1 MGVMTKFRDN
11 TGIILW
17 ILIGSFG
24 LLWVVMDVFDPNALM
39 MGPRSLGSVNGETIS
54 YEEYNSRVQ
63 YYSNAYSQQTG
74 QSMNPELRAAYESQV
89 WEEIVSAKLLEQKM
103 DELGITVTDDELL
116 DMVYGENPDPLIRQ
130 YFQREDGTID
140 RFMVQNVLSD
150 EQYSQEA
157 IAIELQLKQKRRQE
171 KLSNYITSGLQVTQ
185 AEIERE
191 FVRRN
196 TFAELEYLRFPYS
209 EVDESTIEVT
219 DSDLRSY
226 YTANK
231 ESYTQEKSYRANFVR
246 FSILPTSEDS
256 AIIRE
261 ELDNL
266 RVDFATADN
275 DSVFLFLQQSSTP
288 YNGVSVD
295 KEELRVEYEAVLSV
309 EEGEV
314 TEVLDLGTSAAIIK
328 NISED
333 RNTIQFAVMSR
344 IYEALPATLN
354 EMGEKAD
361 EFQYFAED
369 NDFIEEANR
378 AEISVGSIFATDGN
392 TFISGLGNS
401 QQVLDFLSRSEV
413 GDISAPIEL
422 SNELVVMQLSEVI
435 EEGYRAFEE
444 VRSQLEAAVRSEK
457 RKEVLQTQIQQWLS
471 QHNDLVSLS
480 EATDKSIVVVDNV
493 SANSTVLRGAGREP
507 EVIGYAFS
515 MEVDERS
522 GPVAGESAMYVLQL
536 TSKTEPNLAA
546 TTPVTFEN
554 IRQQLEQELNNEYL
568 SVWISQLKAEADI
581 VDNRSVLLQ

>member
-39 MGPRSLGSVNGETIS
+39 MGPRTLGSVNGEPIS
-54 YEEYNSRVQ
+54 YEEYNGRVQ

-74 QSMNPELRAAYESQV
+74 QSMNSELRAAYESQV

-140 RFMVQNVLSD
+140 PFMVQNVLSD

-157 IAIELQLKQKRRQE
+157 VAIELQLRQKRRQE

-185 AEIERE
+185 TEIERE
-191 FVRRN
+191 FVWRN

-209 EVDESTIEVT
+209 DVNESTIQIP
-219 DSDLRSY
+219 DMDLYSY
-226 YTANK
+226 YNANK
-231 ESYTQEKSYRANFVR
+231 ELYTQEKSYRANYVR
-246 FSILPTSEDS
+246 FSTLPTSEDS

-261 ELDNL
+261 ELENL
-266 RVDFATADN
+266 RTDFTIAES
-275 DSVFLFLQQSSTP
+275 DSVFLVMQQSSTP
-288 YNGVSVD
+288 FNGVLVD
-295 KEELRVEYEAVLSV
+295 KDELREEYKAVLSV
-309 EEGEV
+309 AVGEV

-328 NISED
+328 KISED
-333 RNTIQFAVMSR
+333 RNKIQFAVMSR

-354 EMGEKAD
+354 EAGEKAD
-361 EFQYFAED
+361 EFQYFAEE

-378 AEISVGSIFATDGN
+378 AELSVGSIFATDGN

-401 QQVLDFLSRSEV
+401 QQVLDFLSRSDV

-422 SNELVVMQLSEVI
+422 SNELVVLQLIEVT
-435 EEGYRAFEE
+435 EEGFRPFED
-444 VRSQLEAAVRSEK
+444 VRSQLEAAVRIEK
-457 RKEVLQTQIQQWLS
+457 RKEILQAQIQEWLT
-471 QHNDLVSLS
+471 QHNDMISLS
-480 EATDKSIVVVDNV
+480 EATGKSIESVVNV
-493 SANSTVLRGAGREP
+493 SANSTVLKGAGREP

-515 MEVDERS
+515 MDVDERS
-522 GPVAGESAMYVLQL
+522 GPIAGESAVYVLHL
-536 TSKTEPNLAA
+536 INKTKPNLAA
-546 TTPVTFEN
+546 TTPDTFEN

-568 SVWISQLKAEADI
+568 SVWILQLKDEADI
-581 VDNRSVLLQ
+581 IDNRFVLLQ

>member
-39 MGPRSLGSVNGETIS
+39 MGPRTLGSVNGEPIS
-54 YEEYNSRVQ
+54 YEEYNGRVQ

-74 QSMNPELRAAYESQV
+74 QSMNSELRAAYESQV

-140 RFMVQNVLSD
+140 PFMVQNVLSD

-157 IAIELQLKQKRRQE
+157 VAIELQLRQKRRQE

-185 AEIERE
+185 TEIERE
-191 FVRRN
+191 FVWRN

-209 EVDESTIEVT
+209 DVNESTIQIP
-219 DSDLRSY
+219 DMDLYSY
-226 YTANK
+226 YNANK
-231 ESYTQEKSYRANFVR
+231 ELYTQEKSYRANYVR
-246 FSILPTSEDS
+246 FSTLPTSEDS

-261 ELDNL
+261 ELENL
-266 RVDFATADN
+266 RTDFTIAES
-275 DSVFLFLQQSSTP
+275 DSVFLVMQQSSTP
-288 YNGVSVD
+288 FNGVLVD
-295 KEELRVEYEAVLSV
+295 KDELREEYKAVLSV
-309 EEGEV
+309 AVGEV

-328 NISED
+328 KISED
-333 RNTIQFAVMSR
+333 RNKIQFAVMSR

-354 EMGEKAD
+354 EAGEKAD
-361 EFQYFAED
+361 EFQYFADE

-378 AEISVGSIFATDGN
+378 AEFSVGSIFATDGN

-401 QQVLDFLSRSEV
+401 QQVLDFLSRSDV

-422 SNELVVMQLSEVI
+422 SNELVVLQLIEVT
-435 EEGYRAFEE
+435 EEGFRPFED
-444 VRSQLEAAVRSEK
+444 VRSQLEAAVRIEK
-457 RKEVLQTQIQQWLS
+457 RKEILQAQIQEWLT
-471 QHNDLVSLS
+471 QHNDMISLS
-480 EATDKSIVVVDNV
+480 EATGKSIESVVNV
-493 SANSTVLRGAGREP
+493 SAKSTVLKGAGREP

-515 MEVDERS
+515 MDVDERS
-522 GPVAGESAMYVLQL
+522 GPIAGESAVYVLHL
-536 TSKTEPNLAA
+536 INKTKPNLAA
-546 TTPVTFEN
+546 TTPDTFEN

-568 SVWISQLKAEADI
+568 SVWILQLKDEADI
-581 VDNRSVLLQ
+581 IDNRFVLLQ

>member
-39 MGPRSLGSVNGETIS
+39 MGPRTLGSVNGEAIS
-54 YEEYNSRVQ
+54 YEEYNGRVE

-74 QSMNPELRAAYESQV
+74 QSMNSELRAAYESQV

-140 RFMVQNVLSD
+140 PFMVQNVLSD

-157 IAIELQLKQKRRQE
+157 IAIELQLRQKRRQE

-185 AEIERE
+185 TEIERE
-191 FVRRN
+191 FVWRN

-209 EVDESTIEVT
+209 DVNESAIQIPDT
-219 DSDLRSY
+219 DLYSY
-226 YTANK
+226 YNANK
-231 ESYTQEKSYRANFVR
+231 ELYTQEKSYRANYVR
-246 FSILPTSEDS
+246 FSTLPTSEDS

-261 ELDNL
+261 ELENL
-266 RVDFATADN
+266 RTDFAIAES
-275 DSVFLFLQQSSTP
+275 DSVFLVMQQSSTP
-288 YNGVSVD
+288 FNGVLVD
-295 KEELRVEYEAVLSV
+295 KDELREEYEAVLSV
-309 EEGEV
+309 AVGEV

-333 RNTIQFAVMSR
+333 RNKIQFAVMSR

-354 EMGEKAD
+354 DAGEKAD
-361 EFQYFAED
+361 EFQYFAEE

-378 AEISVGSIFATDGN
+378 AELSVGSIFATDGN
-392 TFISGLGNS
+392 TFVSGLGNS

-422 SNELVVMQLSEVI
+422 SNELIVLQLIEVT
-435 EEGYRAFEE
+435 EEGFRPFED
-444 VRSQLEAAVRSEK
+444 VRSQLETAVRIEK
-457 RKEVLQTQIQQWLS
+457 RKEVLQAQIQEWLT
-471 QHNDLVSLS
+471 QHNDMNSLS
-480 EATDKSIVVVDNV
+480 EATGKSIESVVNV
-493 SANSTVLRGAGREP
+493 SANSTVLKGAGREP

-515 MEVDERS
+515 MDVDERS
-522 GPVAGESAMYVLQL
+522 GPIAGESAVYVLHL
-536 TSKTEPNLAA
+536 INKTKPNLAA
-546 TTPVTFEN
+546 TTPDTFEN

-568 SVWISQLKAEADI
+568 SVWILQLKDEADI
-581 VDNRSVLLQ
+581 IDNRFVLLQ

>member
-444 VRSQLEAAVRSEK
+444 VRSQLEAAVRTEK

-546 TTPVTFEN
+546 TTPVTFGN

>member
-39 MGPRSLGSVNGETIS
+39 MGPRTLGSVNGEAIS
-54 YEEYNSRVQ
+54 YEEYNGRVQ

-74 QSMNPELRAAYESQV
+74 QSMNSELRAAYESQV

-140 RFMVQNVLSD
+140 PFMVQNVLSD

-157 IAIELQLKQKRRQE
+157 IAIELQLRQKRRQE

-185 AEIERE
+185 TEIERE
-191 FVRRN
+191 FVWRN

-209 EVDESTIEVT
+209 DVNESTIQIPDT
-219 DSDLRSY
+219 DLYSY
-226 YTANK
+226 YNTNK
-231 ESYTQEKSYRANFVR
+231 ELYTQEKSYRANYVR
-246 FSILPTSEDS
+246 FSTLPTSEDS
-256 AIIRE
+256 TIIRE
-261 ELDNL
+261 ELENL
-266 RVDFATADN
+266 RTDFAIAES
-275 DSVFLFLQQSSTP
+275 DSVFLVMQQSSTP
-288 YNGVSVD
+288 FNGVLVD
-295 KEELRVEYEAVLSV
+295 KDELREEYEAVLSV
-309 EEGEV
+309 AVGEV

-333 RNTIQFAVMSR
+333 RNKIQFAVMSR

-354 EMGEKAD
+354 DAGEKAD
-361 EFQYFAED
+361 EFQYFAEE

-378 AEISVGSIFATDGN
+378 AELSVGSIFATDGN
-392 TFISGLGNS
+392 TFVSGLGNS

-422 SNELVVMQLSEVI
+422 SNELIVLQLIEVT
-435 EEGYRAFEE
+435 EEGFRPFED
-444 VRSQLEAAVRSEK
+444 VRSQLETAVRIEK
-457 RKEVLQTQIQQWLS
+457 RKEVLQAQIQEWLT
-471 QHNDLVSLS
+471 QHNDMISLS
-480 EATDKSIVVVDNV
+480 EATGKSIESVVNV
-493 SANSTVLRGAGREP
+493 SANSTVLKGAGREP

-515 MEVDERS
+515 MDVDERS
-522 GPVAGESAMYVLQL
+522 GPIAGESAVYVLHL
-536 TSKTEPNLAA
+536 INKTKPNLAA
-546 TTPVTFEN
+546 TTPDTFEN

-568 SVWISQLKAEADI
+568 SVWILQLKDEADI
-581 VDNRSVLLQ
+581 IDNRFVLLQ

>member
-1 MGVMTKFRDN
+1 
-11 TGIILW
+11 
-17 ILIGSFG
+17 
-24 LLWVVMDVFDPNALM
+24 
-39 MGPRSLGSVNGETIS
+39 
-54 YEEYNSRVQ
+54 
-63 YYSNAYSQQTG
+63 
-74 QSMNPELRAAYESQV
+74 
-89 WEEIVSAKLLEQKM
+89 
-103 DELGITVTDDELL
+103 
-116 DMVYGENPDPLIRQ
+116 
-130 YFQREDGTID
+130 
-140 RFMVQNVLSD
+140 
-150 EQYSQEA
+150 
-157 IAIELQLKQKRRQE
+157 
-171 KLSNYITSGLQVTQ
+171 
-185 AEIERE
+185 
-191 FVRRN
+191 
-196 TFAELEYLRFPYS
+196 
-209 EVDESTIEVT
+209 
-219 DSDLRSY
+219 
-226 YTANK
+226 
-231 ESYTQEKSYRANFVR
+231 
-246 FSILPTSEDS
+246 
-256 AIIRE
+256 
-261 ELDNL
+261 
-266 RVDFATADN
+266 
-275 DSVFLFLQQSSTP
+275 
-288 YNGVSVD
+288 
-295 KEELRVEYEAVLSV
+295 
-309 EEGEV
+309 
-314 TEVLDLGTSAAIIK
+314 
-328 NISED
+328 
-333 RNTIQFAVMSR
+333 
-344 IYEALPATLN
+344 
-354 EMGEKAD
+354 MGEKAD

-422 SNELVVMQLSEVI
+422 SNELVVMQLSEII

-444 VRSQLEAAVRSEK
+444 VRSQLEAAVRTEK

>member
-39 MGPRSLGSVNGETIS
+39 MGPRTLGSVNGEPIS
-54 YEEYNSRVQ
+54 YEEYNGRVQ

-74 QSMNPELRAAYESQV
+74 QSMNSELRAAYESQV

-140 RFMVQNVLSD
+140 PFMVQNVLSD

-157 IAIELQLKQKRRQE
+157 IAIELQLRQKRRQE

-185 AEIERE
+185 IEIERE
-191 FVRRN
+191 FVWRN

-209 EVDESTIEVT
+209 DVNESIIQIPDT
-219 DSDLRSY
+219 DLYSY
-226 YTANK
+226 YNANK
-231 ESYTQEKSYRANFVR
+231 ELYTQEKSYRANYVR
-246 FSILPTSEDS
+246 FSTLPTSEDS

-261 ELDNL
+261 ELENL
-266 RVDFATADN
+266 RTDFAIAES
-275 DSVFLFLQQSSTP
+275 DSVFLVMQQSSTP
-288 YNGVSVD
+288 FNGVLVD
-295 KEELRVEYEAVLSV
+295 KDELREEYEAVLSV
-309 EEGEV
+309 AVGEV

-333 RNTIQFAVMSR
+333 RNKIQFAVMSR

-354 EMGEKAD
+354 DAGEKAD
-361 EFQYFAED
+361 EFQYFAEE

-378 AEISVGSIFATDGN
+378 AELSVGSIFATDGN
-392 TFISGLGNS
+392 TFVSGLGNS

-422 SNELVVMQLSEVI
+422 SNELVVLQLIEVT
-435 EEGYRAFEE
+435 EEGFRPFED
-444 VRSQLEAAVRSEK
+444 VRSQLEMAVRIEK
-457 RKEVLQTQIQQWLS
+457 RKEVLQAQIQEWLT
-471 QHNDLVSLS
+471 QHNDMISLS
-480 EATDKSIVVVDNV
+480 EATGKSIESVVNV
-493 SANSTVLRGAGREP
+493 SANSTVLKGAGREP

-515 MEVDERS
+515 MDVDERS
-522 GPVAGESAMYVLQL
+522 GPIAGESAVYVLHL
-536 TSKTEPNLAA
+536 INKTKPNLAA
-546 TTPVTFEN
+546 TTPDTFEN

-568 SVWISQLKAEADI
+568 SVWILQLKDEADI
-581 VDNRSVLLQ
+581 IDNRFVLLQ

>member
-209 EVDESTIEVT
+209 DVDESTIEVT

-261 ELDNL
+261 ELENL

-444 VRSQLEAAVRSEK
+444 VRSQLEAAVRTEK

-522 GPVAGESAMYVLQL
+522 GLVAGESAMYVLQL

>member
-39 MGPRSLGSVNGETIS
+39 MGPRTLGSVNGEPIS
-54 YEEYNSRVQ
+54 YEEYNGRIQ
-63 YYSNAYSQQTG
+63 YYTNAYSQQTG
-74 QSMNPELRAAYESQV
+74 QSMNSELRASYESQV

-140 RFMVQNVLSD
+140 PFMVQNVLSD

-157 IAIELQLKQKRRQE
+157 IAIELQLRQKRRQE

-185 AEIERE
+185 IEIERE
-191 FVRRN
+191 FVWRN

-209 EVDESTIEVT
+209 DVNESIIQIPDT
-219 DSDLRSY
+219 DLYSY
-226 YTANK
+226 YNANK
-231 ESYTQEKSYRANFVR
+231 ELYTQEKSYRANYVR
-246 FSILPTSEDS
+246 FSTLPTSEDS

-261 ELDNL
+261 ELENL
-266 RVDFATADN
+266 RTDFAIAES
-275 DSVFLFLQQSSTP
+275 DSVFLVMQQSSTP
-288 YNGVSVD
+288 FNGVLVD
-295 KEELRVEYEAVLSV
+295 KDELREEYEAVLSV
-309 EEGEV
+309 AVGEV

-333 RNTIQFAVMSR
+333 RNKIQFAVMSR

-354 EMGEKAD
+354 DAGEKAD
-361 EFQYFAED
+361 EFQYFAEE

-378 AEISVGSIFATDGN
+378 AELSVGSIFATDGN
-392 TFISGLGNS
+392 TFVSGLGNS

-422 SNELVVMQLSEVI
+422 SNELVVLQLIEVT
-435 EEGYRAFEE
+435 EEGFRPFED
-444 VRSQLEAAVRSEK
+444 VRSQLEMAVRIEK
-457 RKEVLQTQIQQWLS
+457 RKEVLQAQIQEWLT
-471 QHNDLVSLS
+471 QHNDMISLS
-480 EATDKSIVVVDNV
+480 EATGKSIESVVNV
-493 SANSTVLRGAGREP
+493 SANSTVLKGAGREP

-515 MEVDERS
+515 MDVDERS
-522 GPVAGESAMYVLQL
+522 GPIAGESAVYVLHL
-536 TSKTEPNLAA
+536 INKTKPNLAA
-546 TTPVTFEN
+546 TTPDTFEN

-568 SVWISQLKAEADI
+568 SVWILQLKDEADI
-581 VDNRSVLLQ
+581 IDNRFVLLQ

>member
-11 TGIILW
+11 TGVILW

-39 MGPRSLGSVNGETIS
+39 MGPRSLGSVNGEPIS

-219 DSDLRSY
+219 DSDLLSY

-256 AIIRE
+256 AFIRE

-444 VRSQLEAAVRSEK
+444 VRSQLEAAVRTEK

>member
-39 MGPRSLGSVNGETIS
+39 MGPRTLGSVNGEPIS
-54 YEEYNSRVQ
+54 YEEYNGRVQ

-74 QSMNPELRAAYESQV
+74 QSMNSELRAAYESQV

-140 RFMVQNVLSD
+140 PFMVQNVLSD

-157 IAIELQLKQKRRQE
+157 IAIELQLRQKRRQE

-185 AEIERE
+185 IEIERE
-191 FVRRN
+191 FVWRN

-209 EVDESTIEVT
+209 DVNESTIQIPDT
-219 DSDLRSY
+219 DLYSY
-226 YTANK
+226 YNANK
-231 ESYTQEKSYRANFVR
+231 ELYTQEKSYRANYVR
-246 FSILPTSEDS
+246 FSTLPTSEDS

-261 ELDNL
+261 ELENL
-266 RVDFATADN
+266 RTDFAIAES
-275 DSVFLFLQQSSTP
+275 DSVFLVMQQSSTP
-288 YNGVSVD
+288 FNGVLVD
-295 KEELRVEYEAVLSV
+295 KDELREEYEAVLSV
-309 EEGEV
+309 AVGEV

-333 RNTIQFAVMSR
+333 RNKIQFAVMSR

-354 EMGEKAD
+354 DAGEKAD
-361 EFQYFAED
+361 EFQYFAEE

-378 AEISVGSIFATDGN
+378 AELSVGSIFATDGN
-392 TFISGLGNS
+392 TFVSGLGNS

-422 SNELVVMQLSEVI
+422 SNELVVLQLIEVT
-435 EEGYRAFEE
+435 EEGFRPFED
-444 VRSQLEAAVRSEK
+444 VRSQLEMAVRIEK
-457 RKEVLQTQIQQWLS
+457 RKEVLQAQIQEWLT
-471 QHNDLVSLS
+471 QHNDMISLS
-480 EATDKSIVVVDNV
+480 EATGKSIESVVNV
-493 SANSTVLRGAGREP
+493 SANSTVLKGAGREP

-515 MEVDERS
+515 MDVDERS
-522 GPVAGESAMYVLQL
+522 GPIAGESAVYVLHL
-536 TSKTEPNLAA
+536 INKTKPNLAA
-546 TTPVTFEN
+546 TTPDTFEN

-568 SVWISQLKAEADI
+568 SVWILQLKDEADI
-581 VDNRSVLLQ
+581 IDNRFVLLQ

>member
-209 EVDESTIEVT
+209 DVDESTIEVT

-261 ELDNL
+261 ELENL

-444 VRSQLEAAVRSEK
+444 VRSQLEAAVRTEK

>member
-39 MGPRSLGSVNGETIS
+39 MGPRTLGSVNGEPIS
-54 YEEYNSRVQ
+54 YEEYNGRVQ

-74 QSMNPELRAAYESQV
+74 QSMNSELRAAYESQV

-140 RFMVQNVLSD
+140 PFMVQNVLSD

-157 IAIELQLKQKRRQE
+157 IAIELQLRQKRRQE

-185 AEIERE
+185 TEIERE
-191 FVRRN
+191 FVWRN

-209 EVDESTIEVT
+209 DVNESTIQIP
-219 DSDLRSY
+219 DMDLYSY
-226 YTANK
+226 YNANK
-231 ESYTQEKSYRANFVR
+231 ELYTQEKSYRANYVR
-246 FSILPTSEDS
+246 FSTLPTSEDS

-261 ELDNL
+261 ELENL
-266 RVDFATADN
+266 RTDFIITEN
-275 DSVFLFLQQSSTP
+275 DSVFLVMQQSSTP
-288 YNGVSVD
+288 FNGVLVD
-295 KEELRVEYEAVLSV
+295 KDELREEYEAVLSV
-309 EEGEV
+309 AVGEV

-333 RNTIQFAVMSR
+333 KNRIQFAVMSR

-354 EMGEKAD
+354 EAGEKAD
-361 EFQYFAED
+361 EFQYFADE

-378 AEISVGSIFATDGN
+378 AELSVGSIFATDGN

-401 QQVLDFLSRSEV
+401 QQVLDFLSRSDV

-422 SNELVVMQLSEVI
+422 SNELVVLQLIEVT
-435 EEGYRAFEE
+435 EEGFRPFED
-444 VRSQLEAAVRSEK
+444 VRSQLEAAVRIEK
-457 RKEVLQTQIQQWLS
+457 RKEILQAQIQDWLT
-471 QHNDLVSLS
+471 QHNDMISLS
-480 EATDKSIVVVDNV
+480 EATGKSIESVVNV
-493 SANSTVLRGAGREP
+493 SANSTVLKGAGREP
-507 EVIGYAFS
+507 EIIGYAFS
-515 MEVDERS
+515 MDVDERS
-522 GPVAGESAMYVLQL
+522 GPIAGESAVYVLHL
-536 TSKTEPNLAA
+536 INKTKPNLAA
-546 TTPVTFEN
+546 TTPDTFEN

-568 SVWISQLKAEADI
+568 SVWISQLKDEADI
-581 VDNRSVLLQ
+581 IDNRFILLQ

>member
-39 MGPRSLGSVNGETIS
+39 MGPRTLGSVNGEPIS
-54 YEEYNSRVQ
+54 YEEYNGRVQ

-74 QSMNPELRAAYESQV
+74 QSMNSELRAAYESQV

-140 RFMVQNVLSD
+140 PFMVQNVLSD

-157 IAIELQLKQKRRQE
+157 IAIELQLRQKRRQE

-185 AEIERE
+185 TEIERE
-191 FVRRN
+191 FVWRN

-209 EVDESTIEVT
+209 DVNESTIQIPDT
-219 DSDLRSY
+219 DLYSY
-226 YTANK
+226 YNTNK
-231 ESYTQEKSYRANFVR
+231 ELYTQEKSYRANYVR
-246 FSILPTSEDS
+246 FSTLPTSEDS

-261 ELDNL
+261 ELENL
-266 RVDFATADN
+266 RTDFAIAES
-275 DSVFLFLQQSSTP
+275 DSVFLVMQQSSTP
-288 YNGVSVD
+288 FNGVLVD
-295 KEELRVEYEAVLSV
+295 KDELREEYEAVLSV
-309 EEGEV
+309 AVGEV

-333 RNTIQFAVMSR
+333 KNKIRFAVMSR

-354 EMGEKAD
+354 DAGEKAD
-361 EFQYFAED
+361 EFQYFAEE

-378 AEISVGSIFATDGN
+378 AELSVGSIFATDGN
-392 TFISGLGNS
+392 TFVSGLGNS
-401 QQVLDFLSRSEV
+401 QQVLDFLSRSDV

-422 SNELVVMQLSEVI
+422 SNELVVLQLIEVT
-435 EEGYRAFEE
+435 EEGFRPFED
-444 VRSQLEAAVRSEK
+444 VRSQLESAVRIEK
-457 RKEVLQTQIQQWLS
+457 RKEVLKAQIQEWLT
-471 QHNDLVSLS
+471 QHNDMISLS
-480 EATDKSIVVVDNV
+480 EATGKSIESVVNV
-493 SANSTVLRGAGREP
+493 SANSTVLKGAGREP

-515 MEVDERS
+515 MDVDERS
-522 GPVAGESAMYVLQL
+522 GPIAGESAVYVLHL
-536 TSKTEPNLAA
+536 INKTKPNLAA
-546 TTPVTFEN
+546 TTPDTFEN

-568 SVWISQLKAEADI
+568 SVWILQLKDEADI
-581 VDNRSVLLQ
+581 IDNRFVLLQ

>member
-39 MGPRSLGSVNGETIS
+39 MGPRTLGSVNGEAIS
-54 YEEYNSRVQ
+54 YEEYNGRVQ

-74 QSMNPELRAAYESQV
+74 QSMNSELRAAYESQV

-140 RFMVQNVLSD
+140 PFMVQNVLSD

-157 IAIELQLKQKRRQE
+157 IAIELQLRQKRRQE

-185 AEIERE
+185 TEIERE
-191 FVRRN
+191 FVWRN

-209 EVDESTIEVT
+209 DVNESTIQIPDT
-219 DSDLRSY
+219 DLYSY
-226 YTANK
+226 YNANK
-231 ESYTQEKSYRANFVR
+231 ELYTQEKSYRANYVR
-246 FSILPTSEDS
+246 FSTLPTSEDS

-261 ELDNL
+261 ELENL
-266 RVDFATADN
+266 RTDFAIAES
-275 DSVFLFLQQSSTP
+275 DSVFLVMQQSSTP
-288 YNGVSVD
+288 FNGVLVD
-295 KEELRVEYEAVLSV
+295 KDELREEYEAVLSV
-309 EEGEV
+309 AVGEV

-333 RNTIQFAVMSR
+333 KNKIRFAVMSR

-354 EMGEKAD
+354 DAGEKAD
-361 EFQYFAED
+361 EFQYFAEE

-378 AEISVGSIFATDGN
+378 AELSVGSIFATDGN
-392 TFISGLGNS
+392 TFVSGLGNS
-401 QQVLDFLSRSEV
+401 QQVLDFLSRSDV

-422 SNELVVMQLSEVI
+422 SNELVVLQLIEVT
-435 EEGYRAFEE
+435 EEGFRPFED
-444 VRSQLEAAVRSEK
+444 VRSQLETAVRIEK
-457 RKEVLQTQIQQWLS
+457 RKEVLQAQIQEWLT
-471 QHNDLVSLS
+471 QHNDMNSLS
-480 EATDKSIVVVDNV
+480 EATGKSIESVVNV
-493 SANSTVLRGAGREP
+493 SANSTVLKGAGREP

-515 MEVDERS
+515 MDVDERS
-522 GPVAGESAMYVLQL
+522 GPIAGESAVYVLHL
-536 TSKTEPNLAA
+536 INKTKPNLAA
-546 TTPVTFEN
+546 TTPDTFEN

-568 SVWISQLKAEADI
+568 SVWILQLKDEADI
-581 VDNRSVLLQ
+581 IDNRFVLLQ

>member
-39 MGPRSLGSVNGETIS
+39 MGPRSLGSVNGEPIS

-74 QSMNPELRAAYESQV
+74 QSMNSELRAAYESQV
-89 WEEIVSAKLLEQKM
+89 WEELVSAKLLDQKM

-116 DMVYGENPDPLIRQ
+116 DMAYGKNPDPLIRQ

-140 RFMVQNVLSD
+140 PYMVQNVLSD

-157 IAIELQLKQKRRQE
+157 IAIELQLRQKRRQE

-185 AEIERE
+185 TEIERE
-191 FVRRN
+191 FIWRN

-209 EVDESTIEVT
+209 DVDESTIQISET
-219 DSDLRSY
+219 DLYSY
-226 YTANK
+226 YNANK
-231 ESYTQEKSYRANFVR
+231 ELYTQEKSYRANYVR
-246 FSILPTSEDS
+246 FSTLPTSGDS

-261 ELDNL
+261 ELENL
-266 RVDFATADN
+266 RTDFAIAES
-275 DSVFLFLQQSSTP
+275 DSIFLVMQQSSTP
-288 YNGVSVD
+288 FNGVLVD
-295 KEELRVEYEAVLSV
+295 KDELREEYEAVLSV
-309 EEGEV
+309 AVGEV

-333 RNTIQFAVMSR
+333 RNKIQFAIMSR

-354 EMGEKAD
+354 EAGEKAD
-361 EFQYFAED
+361 EFQYFAEE
-369 NDFIEEANR
+369 NDFTEEANR
-378 AEISVGSIFATDGN
+378 AELSVGSIFATDGN

-401 QQVLDFLSRSEV
+401 QQVLDFLSRSDV

-422 SNELVVMQLSEVI
+422 SNELVILQLVEVT
-435 EEGYRAFEE
+435 EEGFRPFEDI
-444 VRSQLEAAVRSEK
+444 RSQLEVAVRTEK
-457 RKEVLQTQIQQWLS
+457 RKEVLQTQIQEWLT
-471 QHNDLVSLS
+471 QHNDMYSLS
-480 EATDKSIVVVDNV
+480 EATGKSLESVVNV

-515 MEVDERS
+515 MDVDERS
-522 GPVAGESAMYVLQL
+522 RPIAGESAVYILHL
-536 TSKTEPNLAA
+536 TNKTTPNLAA
-546 TTPVTFEN
+546 TTPDTFEN

-568 SVWISQLKAEADI
+568 SVWISQLKDEADI
-581 VDNRSVLLQ
+581 IDNRFVLLQ

>member
-444 VRSQLEAAVRSEK
+444 VRSQLEAAVRTEK

>member
-226 YTANK
+226 YTTNK

-261 ELDNL
+261 ELENL

-444 VRSQLEAAVRSEK
+444 VRSQLEAAVRTEK

>member
-39 MGPRSLGSVNGETIS
+39 MGPRTLGSVNGEPIS
-54 YEEYNSRVQ
+54 YEEYNGRVQ

-74 QSMNPELRAAYESQV
+74 QSMNSELRAAYESQV

-140 RFMVQNVLSD
+140 PFMVQNVLSD

-157 IAIELQLKQKRRQE
+157 IAIELQLRQKRRQE

-185 AEIERE
+185 TEIERE
-191 FVRRN
+191 FVWRN

-209 EVDESTIEVT
+209 DVNESTIQIPDT
-219 DSDLRSY
+219 DLYSY
-226 YTANK
+226 YNTNK
-231 ESYTQEKSYRANFVR
+231 ELYTQEKSYRANYVR
-246 FSILPTSEDS
+246 FSTLPTSEDS

-261 ELDNL
+261 ELENL
-266 RVDFATADN
+266 RTDFAIAES
-275 DSVFLFLQQSSTP
+275 DSVFLVMQQSSTP
-288 YNGVSVD
+288 FNGVLVD
-295 KEELRVEYEAVLSV
+295 KDELREEYEAVLSV
-309 EEGEV
+309 AVGEV

-333 RNTIQFAVMSR
+333 RNKIQFAVMSR

-354 EMGEKAD
+354 DAGEKAD
-361 EFQYFAED
+361 EFQYFAEE

-378 AEISVGSIFATDGN
+378 AELSVGSIFATDGN
-392 TFISGLGNS
+392 TFVSGLGNS
-401 QQVLDFLSRSEV
+401 QQVLDFLSRSDV

-422 SNELVVMQLSEVI
+422 SNELVVLQLIEVT
-435 EEGYRAFEE
+435 EEGFRPFED
-444 VRSQLEAAVRSEK
+444 VRSQLESAVRIEK
-457 RKEVLQTQIQQWLS
+457 RKEVLQAQIQEWLT
-471 QHNDLVSLS
+471 QHNDMISLS
-480 EATDKSIVVVDNV
+480 EATGKSIESVVNV
-493 SANSTVLRGAGREP
+493 SANSTVLKGAGREP

-515 MEVDERS
+515 MDVDERS
-522 GPVAGESAMYVLQL
+522 GPIAGESAVYVLHL
-536 TSKTEPNLAA
+536 INKTKPNLAA
-546 TTPVTFEN
+546 TTPDTFEN

-568 SVWISQLKAEADI
+568 SVWILQLKDEADI
-581 VDNRSVLLQ
+581 IDNRFVLLQ

>member
-209 EVDESTIEVT
+209 DVDESTIEVT

-261 ELDNL
+261 ELENL

-444 VRSQLEAAVRSEK
+444 VRSQLEAAVRTEK

-493 SANSTVLRGAGREP
+493 SANSTVLRGL
-507 EVIGYAFS
+507 V
-515 MEVDERS
+515 
-522 GPVAGESAMYVLQL
+522 ESQKLLGMPL
-536 TSKTEPNLAA
+536 
-546 TTPVTFEN
+546 
-554 IRQQLEQELNNEYL
+554 
-568 SVWISQLKAEADI
+568 VWK
-581 VDNRSVLLQ
+581 

>member
-39 MGPRSLGSVNGETIS
+39 MGPRTLGSVNGEPIS
-54 YEEYNSRVQ
+54 YEEYNGRVQ

-74 QSMNPELRAAYESQV
+74 QSMNSELRAAYESQV

-140 RFMVQNVLSD
+140 PFMVQNVLSD

-157 IAIELQLKQKRRQE
+157 IAIELQLRQKRRQE

-185 AEIERE
+185 TEIERE
-191 FVRRN
+191 FVWRN

-209 EVDESTIEVT
+209 DVNESTIQIP
-219 DSDLRSY
+219 DMDLYSY
-226 YTANK
+226 YNANK
-231 ESYTQEKSYRANFVR
+231 ELYTQEKSYRANYVR
-246 FSILPTSEDS
+246 FSTLPTSEDS

-261 ELDNL
+261 ELENL
-266 RVDFATADN
+266 RTDFTIAES
-275 DSVFLFLQQSSTP
+275 DSVFLVMQQSSTP
-288 YNGVSVD
+288 FNGVLVD
-295 KEELRVEYEAVLSV
+295 KDELREEYNAVLSV
-309 EEGEV
+309 AVGEV

-328 NISED
+328 KISED
-333 RNTIQFAVMSR
+333 RNKIQFAVMSR
-344 IYEALPATLN
+344 IYEPLPATLN
-354 EMGEKAD
+354 EAGEKAD
-361 EFQYFAED
+361 EFQYFADE

-378 AEISVGSIFATDGN
+378 AELSVGSIFATDGN

-401 QQVLDFLSRSEV
+401 QQVLDFLSRSDV

-422 SNELVVMQLSEVI
+422 SNELVVLQLIEVT
-435 EEGYRAFEE
+435 EEGFRPFED
-444 VRSQLEAAVRSEK
+444 VRSQLEAAVRIEK
-457 RKEVLQTQIQQWLS
+457 RKEILQAQIQEWLT
-471 QHNDLVSLS
+471 QHNDMISLS
-480 EATDKSIVVVDNV
+480 EATGKSIESVVNV
-493 SANSTVLRGAGREP
+493 SANSTVLKGAGREP

-515 MEVDERS
+515 MDVDKRS
-522 GPVAGESAMYVLQL
+522 GPIAGESAVYVLHL
-536 TSKTEPNLAA
+536 INKTKPNLAA
-546 TTPVTFEN
+546 TTPDTFEN

-568 SVWISQLKAEADI
+568 SVWILQLKDEADI
-581 VDNRSVLLQ
+581 IDNRFVLLQ

>member
-39 MGPRSLGSVNGETIS
+39 MGPRTLGSVNGEPIS
-54 YEEYNSRVQ
+54 YEEYNGRVQ

-74 QSMNPELRAAYESQV
+74 QSMNSELRAAYESQV

-140 RFMVQNVLSD
+140 PFMVQNVLSD

-157 IAIELQLKQKRRQE
+157 IAIELQLRQKRRQE

-185 AEIERE
+185 TEIERE
-191 FVRRN
+191 FVWRN

-209 EVDESTIEVT
+209 DVNESTIQIP
-219 DSDLRSY
+219 DMDLYSY
-226 YTANK
+226 YNANK
-231 ESYTQEKSYRANFVR
+231 ELYTQEKSYRANYVR
-246 FSILPTSEDS
+246 FSTLPTSEDS

-261 ELDNL
+261 ELENL
-266 RVDFATADN
+266 RTDFTIAES
-275 DSVFLFLQQSSTP
+275 DSVFLVMQQSSTP
-288 YNGVSVD
+288 FNGVLVD
-295 KEELRVEYEAVLSV
+295 KDELREEYNAVLSV
-309 EEGEV
+309 AVGEV

-328 NISED
+328 KISED
-333 RNTIQFAVMSR
+333 RNKIQFAVMSR
-344 IYEALPATLN
+344 IYEPLPATLN
-354 EMGEKAD
+354 EAGEKAD
-361 EFQYFAED
+361 EFQYFADE

-378 AEISVGSIFATDGN
+378 AELSVGSIFATDGN

-401 QQVLDFLSRSEV
+401 QQVLDFLSRSDV

-422 SNELVVMQLSEVI
+422 SNELVVLQLIEVT
-435 EEGYRAFEE
+435 EEGFRPFED
-444 VRSQLEAAVRSEK
+444 VRSQLEAAVRIEK
-457 RKEVLQTQIQQWLS
+457 RKEILQAQIQEWLT
-471 QHNDLVSLS
+471 QHNDMISLS
-480 EATDKSIVVVDNV
+480 EATGKSIESVVNV
-493 SANSTVLRGAGREP
+493 SANSTVLKGAGREP

-515 MEVDERS
+515 MDVDERS
-522 GPVAGESAMYVLQL
+522 GPIAGESAVYVLHL
-536 TSKTEPNLAA
+536 INKTKPNLAA
-546 TTPVTFEN
+546 TTPDTFEN

-568 SVWISQLKAEADI
+568 SVWILQLKDEADI
-581 VDNRSVLLQ
+581 IDNRFVLLQ

>member
-39 MGPRSLGSVNGETIS
+39 MGPRTLGSVNGEPIS
-54 YEEYNSRVQ
+54 YEEYNGRVQ

-74 QSMNPELRAAYESQV
+74 QSMNSELRAAYESQV

-140 RFMVQNVLSD
+140 PFMVQNVLSD

-157 IAIELQLKQKRRQE
+157 IAIELQLRQKRRQE

-185 AEIERE
+185 TEIERE
-191 FVRRN
+191 FVWRN

-209 EVDESTIEVT
+209 DVNESTIQIPDT
-219 DSDLRSY
+219 DLYSY
-226 YTANK
+226 YNANK
-231 ESYTQEKSYRANFVR
+231 ELYTQEKSYRANYVR
-246 FSILPTSEDS
+246 FSTLPTSEDS

-261 ELDNL
+261 ELENL
-266 RVDFATADN
+266 RTDFAIAES
-275 DSVFLFLQQSSTP
+275 DSVFLVMQQSSTP
-288 YNGVSVD
+288 FNGVLVD
-295 KEELRVEYEAVLSV
+295 KDELREEYEAVLSV
-309 EEGEV
+309 AVGEV

-333 RNTIQFAVMSR
+333 RNKIQFAVMSR

-354 EMGEKAD
+354 DAGEKAD
-361 EFQYFAED
+361 EFQYFAEE

-378 AEISVGSIFATDGN
+378 AELSVGSIFATDGN
-392 TFISGLGNS
+392 TFVSGLGNS
-401 QQVLDFLSRSEV
+401 QQVLDFLSRSDV

-422 SNELVVMQLSEVI
+422 SNELVVLQLIEVT
-435 EEGYRAFEE
+435 EEGFRPFED
-444 VRSQLEAAVRSEK
+444 VRSQLEMAVRIEK
-457 RKEVLQTQIQQWLS
+457 RKEVLQAQIQEWLT
-471 QHNDLVSLS
+471 QHNDMISLS
-480 EATDKSIVVVDNV
+480 EATGKSIESVVNV
-493 SANSTVLRGAGREP
+493 SANSTVLKGAGREP

-515 MEVDERS
+515 MDVDERS
-522 GPVAGESAMYVLQL
+522 GPIAGESAVYVLHL
-536 TSKTEPNLAA
+536 INKTKPNLAA
-546 TTPVTFEN
+546 TTPDTFEN

-568 SVWISQLKAEADI
+568 SVWILQLKDEADI
-581 VDNRSVLLQ
+581 IDNRFVLLQ

>member
-39 MGPRSLGSVNGETIS
+39 MGPRTLGSVNGEPIS
-54 YEEYNSRVQ
+54 YEEYNGRVQ

-74 QSMNPELRAAYESQV
+74 QSMNSELRAAYESQV

-140 RFMVQNVLSD
+140 PFMVQNVLSD

-157 IAIELQLKQKRRQE
+157 IAIELQLRQKRRQE

-185 AEIERE
+185 TEIERE
-191 FVRRN
+191 FVWRN

-209 EVDESTIEVT
+209 DVNESTIQIPDT
-219 DSDLRSY
+219 DLYSY
-226 YTANK
+226 YNTNK
-231 ESYTQEKSYRANFVR
+231 ELYTQEKSYRANYVR
-246 FSILPTSEDS
+246 FSTLPTSEDS

-261 ELDNL
+261 ELENL
-266 RVDFATADN
+266 RTDFAIAES
-275 DSVFLFLQQSSTP
+275 DSVFLVMQQSSTP
-288 YNGVSVD
+288 FNGVLVD
-295 KEELRVEYEAVLSV
+295 KDELREEYEAVLSV
-309 EEGEV
+309 AVGEV

-333 RNTIQFAVMSR
+333 RNKIQFAVMSR

-354 EMGEKAD
+354 DAGEKAD
-361 EFQYFAED
+361 EFQYFAEE

-378 AEISVGSIFATDGN
+378 AELSVGSIFATDGN
-392 TFISGLGNS
+392 TFVSGLGNS
-401 QQVLDFLSRSEV
+401 QQVLDFLSRSDV

-422 SNELVVMQLSEVI
+422 SNELVVLQLIEVT
-435 EEGYRAFEE
+435 EEGFRPFED
-444 VRSQLEAAVRSEK
+444 VRSQLESAVRIEK
-457 RKEVLQTQIQQWLS
+457 RKEVLQAQIQEWLT
-471 QHNDLVSLS
+471 QHNDMISLS
-480 EATDKSIVVVDNV
+480 EATGKSIESVVNV
-493 SANSTVLRGAGREP
+493 SANSTVLKGAGREP

-515 MEVDERS
+515 MDVNERS
-522 GPVAGESAMYVLQL
+522 GPIAGESAVYVLHL
-536 TSKTEPNLAA
+536 INKTKPNLAA
-546 TTPVTFEN
+546 TTPDTFEN

-568 SVWISQLKAEADI
+568 SVWILQLKDEADI
-581 VDNRSVLLQ
+581 IDNRFVLLQ